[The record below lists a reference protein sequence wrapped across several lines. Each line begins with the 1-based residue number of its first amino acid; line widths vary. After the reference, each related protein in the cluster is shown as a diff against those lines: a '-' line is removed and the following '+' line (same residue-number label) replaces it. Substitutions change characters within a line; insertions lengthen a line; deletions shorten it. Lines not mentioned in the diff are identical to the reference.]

1 MTKAETKLY
10 LNADQLHFLRHLV
23 EKHREDYL
31 YINREKQNLLLLDIK
46 NVLHILEN
54 SEEYKK
60 EKEEYN
66 ERLNV
71 VFGKEPGDRQAQ
83 LDKEEGFDNID
94 WVEQEDGS
102 IEYV

>member
-31 YINREKQNLLLLDIK
+31 YISREKQNLLLLDIK

-71 VFGKEPGDRQAQ
+71 VFGGDRQAQ

>member
-1 MTKAETKLY
+1 MTKTETKLY
-10 LNADQLHFLRHLV
+10 LNADELHFLRHLV

-31 YINREKQNLLLLDIK
+31 YITREKQNLLLLDIK
-46 NVLHILEN
+46 NTLHILEN
-54 SEEYKK
+54 SEE
-60 EKEEYN
+60 
-66 ERLNV
+66 V
-71 VFGKEPGDRQAQ
+71 GDRQAQ